1 MSQFKLEVVTPTGR
15 VVQTETDQVTAPG
28 AKGEVGILP
37 QHRAALIQLGG
48 GTIRFTGGEVLV
60 RGGVAEVRADGVLV
74 LADEAVLPAKAD
86 RARAEAILQAAV
98 AGLAD
103 TRQYIDDETLARL
116 ATDRAFA
123 EAVLKVA
130 GH

>member
-15 VVQTETDQVTAPG
+15 VVDVSTDQVTAPG
-28 AKGEVGILP
+28 LLGEIGILP
-37 QHRAALIQLGG
+37 SHRPALIQLGG
-48 GTIRFTGGEVLV
+48 GTIRYTGGEVIV

-74 LADEAVLPAKAD
+74 LADEAVTPAKAD
-86 RARAEAILQAAV
+86 RARAEGILQAAV
-98 AGLAD
+98 AGLSQS
-103 TRQYIDDETLARL
+103 REYLDDERAARL
-116 ATDRAFA
+116 GSDRAYA